1 MRSFYLKK
9 FVFLFLSML
18 ACEIIKAK
26 HRQVSMVTLS
36 ACCGGEIALSHSY
49 GSFSHDN
56 VGEPKQ
62 WKGVSLVYQ
71 KQKGKGT
78 RNNSVCTLI
87 IAHPRYI
94 KISTCFRGFSV
105 KIGNF
110 HDSIV
115 SQFPEKI
122 LEHKENQTK
131 YRKMTRKP
139 KSHVRILKRKYRT
152 WAIIKTRKRG

>member
-18 ACEIIKAK
+18 AEILKQSTGK
-26 HRQVSMVTLS
+26 LTWLRLQRVVE
-36 ACCGGEIALSHSY
+36 GKIALSHGY
-49 GSFSHDN
+49 GSFSHDD

-62 WKGVSLVYQ
+62 WKGASLVYQ
-71 KQKGKGT
+71 RQKGKGA

-87 IAHPRYI
+87 IAHPRYT
-94 KISTCFRGFSV
+94 KILTCLRGFRV

-115 SQFPEKI
+115 SKFSEKR

-139 KSHVRILKRKYRT
+139 QSHVRILKCKYRK
-152 WAIIKTRKRG
+152 WAII